1 MNLENPWVQFGIH
14 VFVGTMAG
22 GLSDT
27 VAVWML
33 FNPKKKRFGFQ
44 GAIPKNQARLA
55 KSLGRTVGERLLTPG
70 DLQSELARPE
80 LLAAFQSRVE
90 DVIANMLTSRDPLID
105 KVPPAVVTALEGA
118 MTAYLPVAMTKLGA
132 FLGQPTTRVK
142 LRNALHSMFNRF
154 VDDMRF
160 HERIFA
166 KLMMTEKK
174 FDTVL
179 DAIETDGVEQVVGL
193 LEEPEIREE
202 ISKAIHDA
210 ILSYLQKPISDI
222 LGDVE
227 AKKGSGGAEET
238 GGAGGAGYLG
248 VGARSAAGADQEAR
262 CAGDGRAQSDGV
274 QRRPRR
280 GDPAQRDPERA
291 QSDHHHR
298 LRPRRTDRCLH
309 LLPAEGGAR
318 LVKKFNLERHRCE
331 RTEA

>member
-1 MNLENPWVQFGIH
+1 MNLENTWVQFGIH

-55 KSLGRTVGERLLTPG
+55 RSLGRTVGERLLTPG

-80 LLAAFQSRVE
+80 LLAAFQSRIE
-90 DVIANMLTSRDPLID
+90 DVIATILTSRDPLID

-118 MTAYLPVAMTKLGA
+118 MTSYLPEAMTKLGA

-142 LRNALHSMFNRF
+142 LRTALHAMFNRF

-160 HERIFA
+160 HERLFA

-179 DAIETDGVEQVVGL
+179 DAIESDGVEQVVGL

-210 ILSYLQKPISDI
+210 ILVYLQKPISDI

-227 AKKGSGGAEET
+227 AKK
-238 GGAGGAGYLG
+238 
-248 VGARSAAGADQEAR
+248 
-262 CAGDGRAQSDGV
+262 
-274 QRRPRR
+274 
-280 GDPAQRDPERA
+280 DPEAPKRLAA
-291 QSDHHHR
+291 QAGPVIWEWVHDQLPELIKKLDVQAMVERKVMAFSVDR
-298 LRPRRTDRCLH
+298 VEEILRSVIQNELNLIIITGYVL
-309 LLPAEGGAR
+309 GGLIGMCTFA
-318 LVKKFNLERHRCE
+318 LQKLIGL
-331 RTEA
+331 

>member
-1 MNLENPWVQFGIH
+1 MNVANPWIQFGIH

-70 DLQSELARPE
+70 DLQTELARPE

-90 DVIANMLTSRDPLID
+90 DVITNMLTSRDPLID

-118 MTAYLPVAMTKLGA
+118 TTAYLPVAMTKLGA

-142 LRNALHSMFNRF
+142 LRGALHSMFNRF

-174 FDTVL
+174 FDSVL

-193 LEEPEIREE
+193 LEEPEIRDE

-222 LGDVE
+222 LGNLE
-227 AKKGSGGAEET
+227 AKNDPEAPRRL
-238 GGAGGAGYLG
+238 AA
-248 VGARSAAGADQEAR
+248 SAAPVIWEWIHDQLPELIKKLDVQAMVER
-262 CAGDGRAQSDGV
+262 KVMAFSVERVEEILRNVIQNELNLIITTGYVLGGLIGV
-274 QRRPRR
+274 CTFGLQK
-280 GDPAQRDPERA
+280 
-291 QSDHHHR
+291 
-298 LRPRRTDRCLH
+298 
-309 LLPAEGGAR
+309 LLG
-318 LVKKFNLERHRCE
+318 L
-331 RTEA
+331 

>member
-1 MNLENPWVQFGIH
+1 VNVTNPWIQFGIH
-14 VFVGTMAG
+14 VFVGTAAG

-33 FNPKKKRFGFQ
+33 FNPKKKKFGFQ

-55 KSLGRTVGERLLTPG
+55 RSLGRTVGERLLTPG
-70 DLQSELARPE
+70 DLQMELSRPE

-90 DVIANMLTSRDPLID
+90 DVIANMLTSQDPLID

-118 MTAYLPVAMTKLGA
+118 TTAYLPVAMTKLGA

-142 LRNALHSMFNRF
+142 LRDALHTMFNRF

-166 KLMMTEKK
+166 KLMMTERK
-174 FDTVL
+174 FDSVL

-193 LEEPEIREE
+193 LEEPEIRDE

-210 ILSYLQKPISDI
+210 ILTYLQKPISDI

-227 AKKGSGGAEET
+227 AKKDPDAP
-238 GGAGGAGYLG
+238 
-248 VGARSAAGADQEAR
+248 ARLAASAAPVIWEWIHDQLPELIKKLDVQAMVER
-262 CAGDGRAQSDGV
+262 KVMAFSVERVEEILRNVIQNELNLIITTGYVLGGV
-274 QRRPRR
+274 IGVCTFGLQKLI
-280 GDPAQRDPERA
+280 G
-291 QSDHHHR
+291 
-298 LRPRRTDRCLH
+298 L
-309 LLPAEGGAR
+309 
-318 LVKKFNLERHRCE
+318 
-331 RTEA
+331 

>member
-1 MNLENPWVQFGIH
+1 MNVANPWIQFGIH
-14 VFVGTMAG
+14 VFVGTAAG

-33 FNPKKKRFGFQ
+33 FNPKKKKFGFQ

-70 DLQSELARPE
+70 DLQMELSRPE
-80 LLAAFQSRVE
+80 LLSAFQSRVE
-90 DVIANMLTSRDPLID
+90 EVIASMLTSREPLID

-118 MTAYLPVAMTKLGA
+118 TTAYLPVAMTKLGA

-142 LRNALHSMFNRF
+142 LRDALHTMFNRF

-166 KLMMTEKK
+166 KLMMTERK

-193 LEEPEIREE
+193 LEEPEIRDE

-210 ILSYLQKPISDI
+210 ILTYLQKPISDI

-227 AKKGSGGAEET
+227 AKKDPDAP
-238 GGAGGAGYLG
+238 
-248 VGARSAAGADQEAR
+248 ARLAASAAPVIWEWIHDQLPELIKKLDVQAMVER
-262 CAGDGRAQSDGV
+262 KVMAFSVERVEEILRNVIQNELNLIITTGYVLGGLIGV
-274 QRRPRR
+274 CTFGLQK
-280 GDPAQRDPERA
+280 
-291 QSDHHHR
+291 
-298 LRPRRTDRCLH
+298 
-309 LLPAEGGAR
+309 LLG
-318 LVKKFNLERHRCE
+318 L
-331 RTEA
+331 

>member
-1 MNLENPWVQFGIH
+1 VNLTNPWVQFGIH
-14 VFVGTMAG
+14 VFVGTAAG

-105 KVPPAVVTALEGA
+105 KVPPAVVSALEGA
-118 MTAYLPVAMTKLGA
+118 TTAYLPVAMTKLGA
-132 FLGQPTTRVK
+132 FLGQPNTRVK
-142 LRNALHSMFNRF
+142 LRTALHSMFNRF

-174 FDTVL
+174 FESVL

-193 LEEPEIREE
+193 LEEPEIRDE
-202 ISKAIHDA
+202 ISKAIHDT
-210 ILSYLQKPISDI
+210 ILTYLQKPISEI

-227 AKKGSGGAEET
+227 AKKDPEAP
-238 GGAGGAGYLG
+238 
-248 VGARSAAGADQEAR
+248 ARLAASAAPVIWEWIHDQLPELIKKLDVQAMVER
-262 CAGDGRAQSDGV
+262 KVMAFSVDRVEEILRGV
-274 QRRPRR
+274 IQNELNLIIIT
-280 GDPAQRDPERA
+280 GYVLGGLIGVCTFGLQK
-291 QSDHHHR
+291 
-298 LRPRRTDRCLH
+298 
-309 LLPAEGGAR
+309 LLG
-318 LVKKFNLERHRCE
+318 L
-331 RTEA
+331 

>member
-1 MNLENPWVQFGIH
+1 MNVANPWIQFGIH
-14 VFVGTMAG
+14 IFVGTMAG

-118 MTAYLPVAMTKLGA
+118 TTAYLPVAMTKLGA
-132 FLGQPTTRVK
+132 FLGQPATRVK
-142 LRNALHSMFNRF
+142 LRGALHSMFNRF

-160 HERIFA
+160 HERLFA

-179 DAIETDGVEQVVGL
+179 DAIETDGVEQVVAL
-193 LEEPEIREE
+193 LEEPEVREE

-222 LGDVE
+222 LGNLE
-227 AKKGSGGAEET
+227 AKKDPEAPRRL
-238 GGAGGAGYLG
+238 AA
-248 VGARSAAGADQEAR
+248 SAAPVIWEWIHDQLPELIKKLDVQAMVER
-262 CAGDGRAQSDGV
+262 KVMAFSVERVEEILRNVIQNELNLIITTGYVLGGLIGV
-274 QRRPRR
+274 CTFGLQK
-280 GDPAQRDPERA
+280 
-291 QSDHHHR
+291 
-298 LRPRRTDRCLH
+298 
-309 LLPAEGGAR
+309 LLG
-318 LVKKFNLERHRCE
+318 L
-331 RTEA
+331 

>member
-1 MNLENPWVQFGIH
+1 VNVANPWIQFGIH
-14 VFVGTMAG
+14 VFVGTAAG

-70 DLQSELARPE
+70 DLQTELSRPE

-90 DVIANMLTSRDPLID
+90 DVIAAMLTSRDPLID
-105 KVPPAVVTALEGA
+105 KVPPAIVTALEGA
-118 MTAYLPVAMTKLGA
+118 TTSYLPVAMTKLGA
-132 FLGQPTTRVK
+132 FLGQPATRVK
-142 LRNALHSMFNRF
+142 LRAALHSMFNRF

-160 HERIFA
+160 HERLFA

-174 FDTVL
+174 IDSVL

-210 ILSYLQKPISDI
+210 ILTYLQKPISDI

-227 AKKGSGGAEET
+227 AKKDPEAPRRL
-238 GGAGGAGYLG
+238 AA
-248 VGARSAAGADQEAR
+248 SAAPVIWEWIHDQLPELIKKLDVQAMVER
-262 CAGDGRAQSDGV
+262 KVMAFSVDRVEEILRNVIQNELNLIITTGYVLGGLIGV
-274 QRRPRR
+274 CTFGLQK
-280 GDPAQRDPERA
+280 
-291 QSDHHHR
+291 
-298 LRPRRTDRCLH
+298 
-309 LLPAEGGAR
+309 LLG
-318 LVKKFNLERHRCE
+318 L
-331 RTEA
+331 

>member
-1 MNLENPWVQFGIH
+1 MNVANPWIQFGIH
-14 VFVGTMAG
+14 VFVGTVAG

-70 DLQSELARPE
+70 DLQTELARPE
-80 LLAAFQSRVE
+80 LLTAFQSRVE

-118 MTAYLPVAMTKLGA
+118 TTAYLPVAMTKLGA

-142 LRNALHSMFNRF
+142 LRSALHSMFNRF

-222 LGDVE
+222 LGNVE
-227 AKKGSGGAEET
+227 AK
-238 GGAGGAGYLG
+238 
-248 VGARSAAGADQEAR
+248 
-262 CAGDGRAQSDGV
+262 
-274 QRRPRR
+274 
-280 GDPAQRDPERA
+280 RDPEA
-291 QSDHHHR
+291 
-298 LRPRRTDRCLH
+298 PRRLAASAAPVIWEWIHDQLPELIKKLDVQAMVERKVMAFSVERVEEILRNVIQNELNLIITTGYVLGGLIGVCTFGLQK
-309 LLPAEGGAR
+309 LLG
-318 LVKKFNLERHRCE
+318 L
-331 RTEA
+331 

>member
-1 MNLENPWVQFGIH
+1 MNVANPWIQFGIH
-14 VFVGTMAG
+14 VFVGTVAG

-70 DLQSELARPE
+70 DLQTELARPE
-80 LLAAFQSRVE
+80 LLTAFQSRVE

-105 KVPPAVVTALEGA
+105 KVPPAVVTALEA
-118 MTAYLPVAMTKLGA
+118 ATTAYLPVAMTKLGA

-142 LRNALHSMFNRF
+142 LRSALHSMFNRF

-179 DAIETDGVEQVVGL
+179 DAIENDGVEQVVGL

-210 ILSYLQKPISDI
+210 ILHYLQQPISDI

-227 AKKGSGGAEET
+227 AKK
-238 GGAGGAGYLG
+238 
-248 VGARSAAGADQEAR
+248 DPEAPR
-262 CAGDGRAQSDGV
+262 RLAAQSAPVIWEWVHDQLPELIKKLDVQAMVERKVMAFSVDRVEEILRNVIQNELNLIITTGYVLGGLIGV
-274 QRRPRR
+274 CTFGLQK
-280 GDPAQRDPERA
+280 
-291 QSDHHHR
+291 
-298 LRPRRTDRCLH
+298 
-309 LLPAEGGAR
+309 LLG
-318 LVKKFNLERHRCE
+318 L
-331 RTEA
+331 

>member
-1 MNLENPWVQFGIH
+1 MNVANPWIQFGIH
-14 VFVGTMAG
+14 VFVGTAAG

-33 FNPKKKRFGFQ
+33 FNPKKKKFGFQ

-105 KVPPAVVTALEGA
+105 KVPPAVVAALEGA
-118 MTAYLPVAMTKLGA
+118 TTAYLPVAMTKLGA

-174 FDTVL
+174 FDTML

-222 LGDVE
+222 LGNVE
-227 AKKGSGGAEET
+227 AK
-238 GGAGGAGYLG
+238 
-248 VGARSAAGADQEAR
+248 
-262 CAGDGRAQSDGV
+262 
-274 QRRPRR
+274 
-280 GDPAQRDPERA
+280 RDPEA
-291 QSDHHHR
+291 
-298 LRPRRTDRCLH
+298 P
-309 LLPAEGGAR
+309 AR
-318 LVKKFNLERHRCE
+318 LAASAAPVIWEWIHDQLPELIKKLDVQAMVERKVMAFSVERVEEILRGVIQNELNLIIVTGYVLGGLIGVC
-331 RTEA
+331 TFGLQKLLGL

>member
-1 MNLENPWVQFGIH
+1 MNVNNPWIQFGIH
-14 VFVGTMAG
+14 VFVGTAAG

-33 FNPKKKRFGFQ
+33 FNPKKKKFGFQ

-70 DLQSELARPE
+70 DLQMELSRPE
-80 LLAAFQSRVE
+80 LLAAFQSRLE
-90 DVIANMLTSRDPLID
+90 DVIAGMLTSRDPLID

-118 MTAYLPVAMTKLGA
+118 TTAYLPVAMTKLGA

-142 LRNALHSMFNRF
+142 LRDALHSMFNRF

-174 FDTVL
+174 FDAVL
-179 DAIETDGVEQVVGL
+179 DTIETDGVEQVVGL

-210 ILSYLQKPISDI
+210 ILTYLQKPISDI

-227 AKKGSGGAEET
+227 AKKDPDAPMRL
-238 GGAGGAGYLG
+238 AA
-248 VGARSAAGADQEAR
+248 SAAPVIWEWIHDQLPELIKKLDVQAMVER
-262 CAGDGRAQSDGV
+262 KVMAFSVERVEEILRNVIQNELNLIITTGYVLGGLIGV
-274 QRRPRR
+274 CTFGLQK
-280 GDPAQRDPERA
+280 
-291 QSDHHHR
+291 
-298 LRPRRTDRCLH
+298 
-309 LLPAEGGAR
+309 LLG
-318 LVKKFNLERHRCE
+318 L
-331 RTEA
+331 